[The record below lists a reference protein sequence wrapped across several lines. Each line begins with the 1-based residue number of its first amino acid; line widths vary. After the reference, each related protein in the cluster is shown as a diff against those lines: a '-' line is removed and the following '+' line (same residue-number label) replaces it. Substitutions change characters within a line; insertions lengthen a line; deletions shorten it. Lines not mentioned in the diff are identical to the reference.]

1 MVWIQHCVPWTNCL
15 VSLMFSFFTSVK
27 WGYNVDHTGLTEGLI
42 GMVHLKVPCNLVS
55 FSSSSCILLLPRL
68 LLGFLLLLMR
78 LALFL
83 GFPPQE
89 TSSSWIQK
97 HGPKTDLTFD
107 SQQTITVQGQTFS
120 ILSPFFFLYL
130 PHSRLTHHLSLQT
143 LATASLMLSL
153 CYLPPSLCRR
163 PRDLTICIG
172 SHHSPILSPPT
183 PSHWN
188 RCLWYRLIAPPP
200 STSGFSVSS
209 SSYSPVLSLCLF
221 FLFSSNSS
229 SAYWSSCLLISLFLP
244 VTHLS
249 HEGLF
254 PELA

>member
-1 MVWIQHCVPWTNCL
+1 
-15 VSLMFSFFTSVK
+15 
-27 WGYNVDHTGLTEGLI
+27 
-42 GMVHLKVPCNLVS
+42 
-55 FSSSSCILLLPRL
+55 
-68 LLGFLLLLMR
+68 
-78 LALFL
+78 
-83 GFPPQE
+83 
-89 TSSSWIQK
+89 
-97 HGPKTDLTFD
+97 
-107 SQQTITVQGQTFS
+107 
-120 ILSPFFFLYL
+120 
-130 PHSRLTHHLSLQT
+130 
-143 LATASLMLSL
+143 MLSL

-163 PRDLTICIG
+163 PRDLTIYIG

-183 PSHWN
+183 PSHRN

-221 FLFSSNSS
+221 FLNSSNSF

-254 PELA
+254 PELAWQRIPYLSSPPLGVGWKGIRKGSNNASFTADIAMLWGSHWSYQKLFAHVVLIGEWPGTTPAFLCPPLLSLPWTWHLKGCLLSWEILITTLSLLL